1 VKSFARIH
9 ETNLKKQGML
19 GLTFQNKEDY
29 DLVQEGDLVDVLG
42 LKELAPGIPL
52 EICLHHS
59 EGSTDRFKAN
69 HTLNNNQ
76 IAWFRAGSALN
87 LLRQENQ

>member
-1 VKSFARIH
+1 
-9 ETNLKKQGML
+9 ML

-29 DLVQEGDLVDVLG
+29 DLVREGDLIDVLG
-42 LKELAPGIPL
+42 LKELAPGVPL

-59 EGSTDRFKAN
+59 DGTSDSFKAN
-69 HTLNNNQ
+69 HTLNENQ

-87 LLRQENQ
+87 LIRQENQ